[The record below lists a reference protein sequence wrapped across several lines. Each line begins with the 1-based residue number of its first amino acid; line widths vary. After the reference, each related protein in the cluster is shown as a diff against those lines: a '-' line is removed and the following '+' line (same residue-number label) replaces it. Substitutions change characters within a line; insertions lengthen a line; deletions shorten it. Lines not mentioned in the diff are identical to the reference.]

1 MENAA
6 HAELLGHEVYRTP
19 LTVQPEFEYRRTPD
33 NYPRTY
39 FGPGKVPDQIKVWR
53 VQNTQKGNVVARGAG
68 FEDSPDAE
76 IIAVGFNWGKAYGDV
91 GIGRQAN
98 VLQWGYSDPPSRM
111 TEAGRRLFLN
121 CIHYIRRF
129 EGKTPL
135 VRRHASGRCNAL
147 VLISYL
153 KVVTDPKGVFTGV
166 FPEELW
172 EKYRSDFDGLLTYY
186 KENLELVYWDQVYR
200 VDNDLSSLG
209 LESNRKVE
217 TLERLFE
224 LQKDPAHREI
234 AQRLLD
240 RYTDGHT
247 TFDFQNGRDRIYFS
261 DVGGYK
267 FFVVPQGYLVVPNSG
282 TGTLVGAT
290 HASPV
295 PPGRRCRIV
304 CRRRCL

>member
-6 HAELLGHEVYRTP
+6 HAESLDHEVYRTP
-19 LTVQPEFEYRRTPD
+19 LMVQPEFEYRKTPD
-33 NYPRTY
+33 NYRRTY
-39 FGPGKVPDQIKVWR
+39 AGSGKLPDQIKVWR
-53 VQNTQKGNVVARGAG
+53 VQSTQEGNVVAWGTG

-76 IIAVGFNWGKAYGDV
+76 ILAIGFNHGKAYGDI

-129 EGKTPL
+129 EGKAPL
-135 VRRHASGRCNAL
+135 VRREIVGRTTAL
-147 VLISYL
+147 LS
-153 KVVTDPKGVFTGV
+153 
-166 FPEELW
+166 
-172 EKYRSDFDGLLTYY
+172 RSDTLLAYY
-186 KENLELVYWDQVYR
+186 QQNLELVYWDKGWR
-200 VDNDLSSLG
+200 IDTDLKALG
-209 LESNRKVE
+209 LASNRKVE

-224 LQKDPAHREI
+224 LQKDPTHREI

-267 FFVVPQGYLVVPNSG
+267 FFVVPEGYPIRRSSG
-282 TGTLVGAT
+282 AGTSQAP
-290 HASPV
+290 S
-295 PPGRRCRIV
+295 R
-304 CRRRCL
+304 